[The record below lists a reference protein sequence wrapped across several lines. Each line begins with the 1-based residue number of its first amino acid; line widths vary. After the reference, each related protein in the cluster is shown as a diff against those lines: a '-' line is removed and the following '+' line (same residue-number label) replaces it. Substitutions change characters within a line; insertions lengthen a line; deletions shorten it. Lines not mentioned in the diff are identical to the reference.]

1 MSDLHQEKHPFV
13 DFVKNNQKT
22 LTYTVTILVAM
33 VLAYF
38 GYAELYQNPRGP
50 P

>member
-13 DFVKNNQKT
+13 DFVKKNQKT
-22 LTYTVTILVAM
+22 LTYTVTILVAV

-38 GYAELYQNPRGP
+38 GYAEL
-50 P
+50 